1 MIDLCS
7 SDEEEDDIS
16 SIDEE
21 IDCIPEELDEM
32 EEEESILGLQKPG
45 HVKKNQTQRVL
56 QDLLIITI
64 HIFLFQAFP
73 PSQSHLPSTQQI
85 QCIQRPPPAFY
96 NGICTS
102 NALQGHAS
110 FNPHANTS
118 LSSRG
123 LAIINL
129 SLSSP

>member
-1 MIDLCS
+1 MRERKLKSGYVLKDFVLVDFS
-7 SDEEEDDIS
+7 V
-16 SIDEE
+16 
-21 IDCIPEELDEM
+21 PN
-32 EEEESILGLQKPG
+32 GRLQKPG

-129 SLSSP
+129 FLSSP

>member
-1 MIDLCS
+1 MRERKLKSGYVLKD
-7 SDEEEDDIS
+7 
-16 SIDEE
+16 
-21 IDCIPEELDEM
+21 
-32 EEEESILGLQKPG
+32 GRLQKPG

-56 QDLLIITI
+56 QDTPAN
-64 HIFLFQAFP
+64 H
-73 PSQSHLPSTQQI
+73 SSHGHRNPTQCSPFTFSSSRLSPLHNHMLLPSTQQI

-129 SLSSP
+129 FLSSP